1 MKEYYLIRFLMENKE
16 TYCIWCSDIKDSL
29 LTHGEK
35 LLSFSN
41 LQSVKK
47 YCAKNK
53 IELSSS
59 DVSTYNIIELKNL
72 MVKNDVSNYNLY
84 LDFWNIINDA
94 MRSVEQDFIGDDKL
108 YVGIY
113 DKLFFGL
120 NLLIRPEDEKYIPV
134 WSQEEI
140 LKLKEIMNMGIDF
153 FDCQFQERIL

>member
-1 MKEYYLIRFLMENKE
+1 MEN
-16 TYCIWCSDIKDSL
+16 
-29 LTHGEK
+29 
-35 LLSFSN
+35 
-41 LQSVKK
+41 
-47 YCAKNK
+47 
-53 IELSSS
+53 
-59 DVSTYNIIELKNL
+59 NIIELKNL

-108 YVGIY
+108 DVGIY
-113 DKLFFGL
+113 DKLFCGL

>member
-1 MKEYYLIRFLMENKE
+1 
-16 TYCIWCSDIKDSL
+16 
-29 LTHGEK
+29 
-35 LLSFSN
+35 
-41 LQSVKK
+41 
-47 YCAKNK
+47 
-53 IELSSS
+53 
-59 DVSTYNIIELKNL
+59 

>member
-1 MKEYYLIRFLMENKE
+1 MKKIVHFILFIIIVIVIFIFLQ
-16 TYCIWCSDIKDSL
+16 TIDL
-29 LTHGEK
+29 LQHA
-35 LLSFSN
+35 L
-41 LQSVKK
+41 
-47 YCAKNK
+47 AH
-53 IELSSS
+53 
-59 DVSTYNIIELKNL
+59 IIELKNL